1 MFPTLE
7 QDSPPQKKE
16 EIKPEPVA
24 NKPAPQKNDKQ
35 WWQKINEIKKPDFE
49 EQEAQKVRVT
59 KGGKKKE
66 KWVTVKGIF
75 N

>member
-35 WWQKINEIKKPDFE
+35 WW
-49 EQEAQKVRVT
+49 
-59 KGGKKKE
+59 
-66 KWVTVKGIF
+66 
-75 N
+75 